1 MLETLIPLLELNAGK
16 CILQIFNAVSL
27 NSRVHDSKDL
37 IIKQVKPSDG
47 SIYRCEVAQETD
59 PVKVEHTLLVLE
71 TPEITRKYITNL
83 SHLETA
89 SRNTWINSDPSQCRF
104 TNDPMNP
111 NDQRQQHLKRPKTMR
126 VIAELWSNDRKY
138 CVIIVNPMVNMTP
151 MTQSSKQ
158 LNISKNYECP
168 KESI

>member
-71 TPEITRKYITNL
+71 TPEITRKYITKVG
-83 SHLETA
+83 LETA
-89 SRNTWINSDPSQCRF
+89 SRKTWVNSDPNQCGF
-104 TNDPMNP
+104 TNDPMNTNFP
-111 NDQRQQHLKRPKTMR
+111 NDQRQQHLKH
-126 VIAELWSNDRKY
+126 
-138 CVIIVNPMVNMTP
+138 
-151 MTQSSKQ
+151 QKQ
-158 LNISKNYECP
+158 C
-168 KESI
+168 ESLQNCGATTASTV